1 MVRIACTISDG
12 EEESGSEEEEGE
24 SSKGFTDENAD
35 WLKPA
40 SKRKLPM
47 DDDDDNDDEDSVQ
60 VNKPNIAQLA
70 D

>member
-47 DDDDDNDDEDSVQ
+47 DDDDDDDEDSVQ
-60 VNKPNIAQLA
+60 VNKPNF

>member
-1 MVRIACTISDG
+1 MVRMAFISDG
-12 EEESGSEEEEGE
+12 EEESGSEDEEGE

-47 DDDDDNDDEDSVQ
+47 DDDEDDEDSVQ
-60 VNKPNIAQLA
+60 VNKPNF